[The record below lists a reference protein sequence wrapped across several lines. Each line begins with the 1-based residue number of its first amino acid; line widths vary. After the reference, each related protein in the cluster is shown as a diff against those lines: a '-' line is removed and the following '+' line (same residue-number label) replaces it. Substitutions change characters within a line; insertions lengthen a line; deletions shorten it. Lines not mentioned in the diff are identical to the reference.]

1 MLHLFTSFVAP
12 RGTCGRHGTWNTT
25 LYAVPTYLGVLNL
38 VGPWRLSTVG
48 ISKTD
53 FKPQVPMIHP
63 NIYMYRDAF
72 GLCGLSIYPS
82 IGLSSCSYFHG
93 IPSIQALTFRS
104 LKVSVSV
111 SACLFAS
118 VSVSA
123 HQLPFISLGMYSKG
137 VLLHS
142 WLLAGRRL
150 CPRHFR
156 HR

>member
-1 MLHLFTSFVAP
+1 MPFIMLHLFTYFVAP
-12 RGTCGRHGTWNTT
+12 RGTCGPSHRTWNTPLASRRPT
-25 LYAVPTYLGVLNL
+25 LNRNKSWSMRTYICIEM
-38 VGPWRLSTVG
+38 LSV
-48 ISKTD
+48 
-53 FKPQVPMIHP
+53 FVFCL
-63 NIYMYRDAF
+63 YR
-72 GLCGLSIYPS
+72 S

-93 IPSIQALTFRS
+93 IPSIQALAFRS

-123 HQLPFISLGMYSKG
+123 HQLPFISLGMYSWG
-137 VLLHS
+137 VLFHS

-156 HR
+156 HRWRRC